1 MEVSWAL
8 LANAVI
14 AGLLLGGFYA
24 AMSVGISISFGMLD
38 VVNIAH
44 PAFIILGSYIAYIVN
59 ERLGVDPI
67 AACLVLS
74 PLFFVLGLALYRV
87 YYLCFEKRGQESL
100 RGLAFFFGI
109 LFITEV
115 ALVLIFGVDYR
126 MVQTAYSETTWRLG
140 PVDFPMRLVVPFL
153 VSVTMVVGVQL
164 FLSHTF
170 FGRAV
175 LAVAQDQ
182 LALRLMGVNPT
193 RVKEFAFAL
202 SIATAGVAGAVLF
215 VLQPVQPA
223 IGREDIRPRFFFSA
237 AYTVLQFVILATAWN
252 ILGGYTGY
260 VNFGSAAFFATGAY
274 STVFLYKALHAP
286 LLVMIVTGTL
296 AAGLLGLAVG
306 YLTLRLRGVFFAI
319 ATLALAAVLHT
330 FVVHL
335 DYVCGGRGP
344 DNLPPRVIPFGLP

>member
-1 MEVSWAL
+1 MEVSGAL

-59 ERLGVDPI
+59 DRFGFDPI
-67 AACLVLS
+67 VVSVAVS
-74 PLFFVLGLALYRV
+74 PLFFLLGMVLYRI
-87 YYLCFEKRGQESL
+87 YYICFERRGQESL

-126 MVQTAYSETTWRLG
+126 MVSTRYGDVTWRLG

-153 VSVTMVVGVQL
+153 VAMVMVIGVQL
-164 FLSHTF
+164 FLTHTF

-182 LALRLMGVNPT
+182 LALRLMGVNPV
-193 RVKEFAFAL
+193 RVKERAFAL
-202 SIATAGVAGAVLF
+202 SIATAGVAGAFLIVI
-215 VLQPVQPA
+215 QPVQPA
-223 IGREDIRPRFFFSA
+223 IGREFIGLVFAVCVLGGMGSIWGTLLGAFVLGLAESFTSTFFGPSWAPAVSFG
-237 AYTVLQFVILATAWN
+237 LLLAT
-252 ILGGYTGY
+252 L
-260 VNFGSAAFFATGAY
+260 AFRP
-274 STVFLYKALHAP
+274 S
-286 LLVMIVTGTL
+286 
-296 AAGLLGLAVG
+296 GLLG
-306 YLTLRLRGVFFAI
+306 R
-319 ATLALAAVLHT
+319 
-330 FVVHL
+330 
-335 DYVCGGRGP
+335 
-344 DNLPPRVIPFGLP
+344 